1 MNPLTAAVVG
11 VGYLGRFHAQKYAKL
26 PGCRLVAVVDAD
38 PQRAASVA
46 AELGVAHHTDYRRL
60 LGEVD
65 AVSIAAPT
73 TLHHEIARAF
83 LLSGSHVLVEKPIT
97 VSVSEASELIDI
109 AEQRSRVLQVG
120 HLERFNAALLA
131 MQGRLHDPLFIESH
145 RLAPYNPR
153 GTDVNVVLDLMIHDI
168 DIVLNVLR
176 AEVQSIQAVGT
187 RVLSEDTDIVNAR
200 LAFSNGCVANVTAS
214 RVAVKSERKM
224 RFFQQ
229 DACLS
234 VDFQQRVLTIHHKG
248 EREMYPGVPEIVG
261 EEHRFDDN
269 DAILAEIEA
278 FLGAIRDGTP
288 PVVSGHDG
296 RRALSTAIEIT
307 GMLKS
312 TARPH

>member
-1 MNPLTAAVVG
+1 MHPVTAAVIG

-26 PGCRLVAVVDAD
+26 PGCRLLAVVDAD

-46 AELGVAHHTDYRRL
+46 GELGVVHYTDYRRL

-97 VSVSEASELIDI
+97 VSVTEASDLIDV
-109 AEQRSRVLQVG
+109 AEQQSRVLQVG
-120 HLERFNAALLA
+120 HLERFNAALVA
-131 MQGRLHDPLFIESH
+131 MQGRLHQPLFIESH

-168 DIVLNVLR
+168 DIVLNVLQ
-176 AEVQSIQAVGT
+176 AEVQNIQAAGT
-187 RVLSEDTDIVNAR
+187 QVLSKDIDIVNAR

-214 RVAVKSERKM
+214 RVALKSERKM

-234 VDFQQRVLTIHHKG
+234 VDFQKRVLTVYHKG

-261 EEHRFDDN
+261 EEHKFDDN
-269 DAILAEIEA
+269 DAILSEIEA
-278 FLGAIRDGTP
+278 FLGSIRNGTP

-296 RRALSTAIEIT
+296 RRALRTAIEIT
-307 GMLKS
+307 DMLNS
-312 TARPH
+312 TTLDH

>member
-1 MNPLTAAVVG
+1 MHPVTTAVIG

-26 PGCRLVAVVDAD
+26 PGCRLLAVVDAD

-46 AELGVAHHTDYRRL
+46 AELGVDHSADYRQL

-73 TLHHEIARAF
+73 TLHHEIAQAF
-83 LLSGSHVLVEKPIT
+83 LQSGSHVLVEKPIT
-97 VSVSEASELIDI
+97 VSVSEASDLIDI
-109 AEQRSRVLQVG
+109 AERNSRVLQVG
-120 HLERFNAALLA
+120 HLERFNAALVA
-131 MQGRLHDPLFIESH
+131 MQGRLRQPLFIESH

-168 DIVLNVLR
+168 DIVLNILR
-176 AEVQSIQAVGT
+176 ADVQEIKAVGT
-187 RVLSEDTDIVNAR
+187 QVLSDETDIVNAR
-200 LAFSNGCVANVTAS
+200 LAFDGGCVANVTAS
-214 RVAVKSERKM
+214 RVALKSERKM

-229 DACLS
+229 DACLA
-234 VDFQQRVLTIHHKG
+234 VDFQKRVLTVHHKG

-261 EEHRFDDN
+261 EEYKFDDN

-278 FLGAIRDGTP
+278 FLGSIRDGTP

-296 RRALSTAIEIT
+296 RRALRTAIEISS
-307 GMLKS
+307 MLN
-312 TARPH
+312 AAAPHH

>member
-1 MNPLTAAVVG
+1 MHPVTAAVIG

-26 PGCRLVAVVDAD
+26 PGCRLLAVVDAD

-46 AELGVAHHTDYRRL
+46 GELGVAHYTDYRRL

-97 VSVSEASELIDI
+97 VSVTEASDLIEV
-109 AEQRSRVLQVG
+109 AEQQSRVLQVG
-120 HLERFNAALLA
+120 HLERFNAALVA
-131 MQGRLHDPLFIESH
+131 MQGRLRQPLFIESH

-168 DIVLNVLR
+168 DIVLNVLQS
-176 AEVQSIQAVGT
+176 EVENIQAAGT
-187 RVLSEDTDIVNAR
+187 QVLSDDTDIVNAR
-200 LAFSNGCVANVTAS
+200 LAFSNGCIANVTAS
-214 RVAVKSERKM
+214 RVALKSERKM

-234 VDFQQRVLTIHHKG
+234 VDFQQRVLTVYHKG

-261 EEHRFDDN
+261 DEYTFDDN
-269 DAILAEIEA
+269 DAILSEIEA
-278 FLGAIRDGTP
+278 FLGSIRDGTP
-288 PVVSGHDG
+288 PVVSGRDG
-296 RRALSTAIEIT
+296 RRALRTAIEIT
-307 GMLKS
+307 DILNS
-312 TARPH
+312 TAQHH

>member
-1 MNPLTAAVVG
+1 MQPVTAAVVG

-26 PGCRLVAVVDAD
+26 PASELVAVVDAD

-46 AELGVAHHTDYRRL
+46 DELGVAHYTDYRRL
-60 LGEVD
+60 LGEVE

-83 LLSGSHVLVEKPIT
+83 LDSGSHVLVEKPIT
-97 VSVSEASELIDI
+97 VSVAEASDLIEA
-109 AEQRSRVLQVG
+109 AERQSRVLQVG
-120 HLERFNAALLA
+120 HLERFNAALIA
-131 MQGRLHDPLFIESH
+131 MQGRLHEPLFIESH

-176 AEVQSIQAVGT
+176 AEVTNIQAAGT
-187 RVLSEDTDIVNAR
+187 QVLSDDIDIVNAR
-200 LAFSNGCVANVTAS
+200 LEFSNGCVANVTAS
-214 RVAVKSERKM
+214 RVALKSERKM

-234 VDFQQRVLTIHHKG
+234 VDFQKRLLTVHHKG
-248 EREMYPGVPEIVG
+248 EREMFPGVPEIVG
-261 EEHRFDDN
+261 EDYAFGDN

-278 FLGAIRDGTP
+278 FLGSIRAGTP

-296 RRALSTAIEIT
+296 RRALQTAIEIT
-307 GMLKS
+307 GMLHAK
-312 TARPH
+312 ARHR